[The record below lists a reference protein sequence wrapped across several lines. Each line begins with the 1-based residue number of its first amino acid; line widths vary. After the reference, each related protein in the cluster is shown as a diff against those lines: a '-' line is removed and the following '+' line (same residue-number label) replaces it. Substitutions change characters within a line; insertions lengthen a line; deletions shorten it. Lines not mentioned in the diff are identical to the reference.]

1 MSEPSN
7 FKIVIVWLLAGCAIY
22 LGITWWN
29 HEQVVQRQKTVVT
42 SAGQSLEIER
52 SRDGHYHIIALIN
65 GKQVPFLLDTGAT
78 SSALPASKAA
88 QLGLVPFDKVT
99 VNTAN
104 GVTQADVARAQFELP
119 GLVRVDN
126 LKVTLLPEMDGSGL
140 LGMDVLGRLRMV
152 QEGNRMMLS
161 GSSANQP

>member
-7 FKIVIVWLLAGCAIY
+7 FKIVIVWLLTGCAIY

-42 SAGQSLEIER
+42 STGQSLEIER
-52 SRDGHYHIIALIN
+52 GRDGHYHVIALIN
-65 GKQVPFLLDTGAT
+65 GREIPFMLDTGAT
-78 SSALPASKAA
+78 SSAIPANLASR
-88 QLGLVPFDKVT
+88 LGLKPFTSIT

-104 GVTQADVARAQFELP
+104 GTTQADVARAHFELP
-119 GLVRVDN
+119 NLLRVDN
-126 LKVTLLPEMDGSGL
+126 LKVTLLSDMDGSGL

-152 QEGNRMMLS
+152 QESNRMILS
-161 GSSANQP
+161 TSTSK